1 MTPVSKTLKKY
12 SAVRS
17 IISFNPHSTSMR
29 MIFGLSES
37 KVTRRNVMIYWIVAL
52 NSIVDLIEKNGI
64 KPKQIDK
71 QIVGKR
77 KDSAK

>member
-1 MTPVSKTLKKY
+1 
-12 SAVRS
+12 
-17 IISFNPHSTSMR
+17 
-29 MIFGLSES
+29 
-37 KVTRRNVMIYWIVAL
+37 MIYWIVAL